1 MPLPDAL
8 ESLAGRAKATGVP
21 MMVRVDANESGML
34 KPAGASYVKLCKMKV
49 LVPIDGSS
57 PSKRAIRHLLQ
68 LGQAHEPLELHLLN
82 VQESADA
89 PQLMR
94 FRKAEEIEQAQ
105 LDHGASVLAFA
116 KRQLDRA
123 GVKYHAHVVIGDPAE
138 KIAEFAKKGRFD
150 KIIMGTHG
158 RGGIAGL
165 LMGSVATKVLHL
177 TSVPVTLVK

>member
-1 MPLPDAL
+1 
-8 ESLAGRAKATGVP
+8 

-68 LGQAHEPLELHLLN
+68 LAQAHEPLELHLLN

-94 FRKAEEIEQAQ
+94 FRKTEEIEQLSSTMARRCWRSRN
-105 LDHGASVLAFA
+105 ASWIA
-116 KRQLDRA
+116 
-123 GVKYHAHVVIGDPAE
+123 PA
-138 KIAEFAKKGRFD
+138 
-150 KIIMGTHG
+150 
-158 RGGIAGL
+158 
-165 LMGSVATKVLHL
+165 
-177 TSVPVTLVK
+177 